1 MRKNIAI
8 IAPDLSI
15 KEAYKLVDLIK
26 NGSDYAGMLVFRS
39 LATTLKYVLYPKPN
53 YTWLMKHNEKLS

>member
-1 MRKNIAI
+1 MRKHLLIVH
-8 IAPDLSI
+8 PDLTQ